1 VPADAS
7 GGGEL
12 AGYHCWA
19 ELYLDGAGWVPVDA
33 SEAWKHPDKRDYFF
47 GHHDANRVQLTTGR
61 DVTLPGMRAPTPLNF
76 IVFPYAEGADGKPV
90 EVART
95 SSWKAA
101 AP

>member
-1 VPADAS
+1 VPAHAT
-7 GGGEL
+7 
-12 AGYHCWA
+12 
-19 ELYLDGAGWVPVDA
+19 
-33 SEAWKHPDKRDYFF
+33 AWIPLPSDDPCQR

-61 DVTLPGMRAPTPLNF
+61 DLLLPGMRAATPLNF

-95 SSWKAA
+95 ASTWTP